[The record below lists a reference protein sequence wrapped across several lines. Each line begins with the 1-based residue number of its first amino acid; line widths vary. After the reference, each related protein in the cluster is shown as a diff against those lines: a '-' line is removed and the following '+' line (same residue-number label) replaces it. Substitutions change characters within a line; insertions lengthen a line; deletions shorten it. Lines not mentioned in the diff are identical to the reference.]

1 MLFCHMPCHT
11 FPLVVNHMHCS
22 KHSNKPL
29 GTPSKLVQILG
40 DGYCLFRALSYAVTG
55 RQTYY
60 TQVRAQI
67 NNHMNSS
74 LDSYL
79 VNGQMA
85 RKKVTL
91 RGIEILSAASL
102 LSTDIFVYTSG
113 IHTNGK

>member
-1 MLFCHMPCHT
+1 M
-11 FPLVVNHMHCS
+11 
-22 KHSNKPL
+22 
-29 GTPSKLVQILG
+29 
-40 DGYCLFRALSYAVTG
+40 TG

-60 TQVRAQI
+60 NQVRGQEI
-67 NNHMNSS
+67 NHMNSP

-79 VNGQMA
+79 VNGQRA
-85 RKKVTL
+85 REKVTL